1 MIEKLKNLVWLAV
14 VVFSICGF
22 IQTMMSLSPRV
33 TDVEARIGEC
43 ESRATKIEN
52 RVSGIEV
59 KLDLVLRNQKEQGL
73 DVKDIYHLIME
84 RHSK

>member
-1 MIEKLKNLVWLAV
+1 
-14 VVFSICGF
+14 
-22 IQTMMSLSPRV
+22 MMSLSPRV

-59 KLDLVLRNQKEQGL
+59 KLDLVLRNQQEQGK